1 MGQKAFSFMHFVPKL
16 FTFSQIIIVSVDSL
30 TPRGEGYMLGMVRLV
45 FALPA
50 PPICNNY
57 VLMII

>member
-50 PPICNNY
+50 PTH
-57 VLMII
+57 M